1 MFLFPYTFL
10 SLTLSLT
17 PLSLSQSV
25 SHIITSLF
33 LPVSHCYLSQFY
45 PLSHCLSLLLSLSH
59 CLSSPK
65 VDGCVTFYKRSKFT
79 LVESYAIEFNDS
91 AREAAA
97 AQGEWAV
104 WHSDSESAL
113 LLKALSNSH
122 TLIALMTKYLLTSC
136 SGTSSVSYRC
146 IYLCQCERFQFFGF
160 VSLPFDVSYH
170 IDPNSYLSMYRFGW

>member
-1 MFLFPYTFL
+1 MFLSPFTFL
-10 SLTLSLT
+10 SLTWSLT

-25 SHIITSLF
+25 SHLSLSLSLF
-33 LPVSHCYLSQFY
+33 LYV
-45 PLSHCLSLLLSLSH
+45 SHCLSLSLPLSH

-146 IYLCQCERFQFFGF
+146 IYLCQCKRFQFFGF